1 MRQVD
6 PLQLVRQAGIRVA
19 SKGAADRLS
28 SRRVYLG
35 LRCELA
41 ELPEPRRAKVPLEM
55 TARDASAF
63 DGFTAELR
71 SATGNDYVQ
80 VLLRTWMCTSD
91 VQTLY
96 VADADDGR
104 PVYAQ
109 WLVRRPDQWRLQAE
123 TPDAHDALA
132 EGEILLEGAYTFV
145 AFRGVG
151 AMADGMGQLLRI
163 ARDGGAVAAITYVR
177 DDNIPSLRG
186 CARVGFG
193 LDHVRVNS
201 TRLGRG
207 RSARSEIT
215 PAAQRAWDTAVG
227 PTVRA

>member
-6 PLQLVRQAGIRVA
+6 PLQLLRQAGIRVA

-41 ELPEPRRAKVPLEM
+41 ELPERRLASVPLQM
-55 TARDASAF
+55 TARDASVF
-63 DGFTAELR
+63 DGFTTELR

-80 VLLRTWMCTSD
+80 VLLRAWMCRSD
-91 VQTLY
+91 VRTLY
-96 VADADDGR
+96 VAETDGGQ
-104 PVYAQ
+104 PIYAQ
-109 WLVRRPDQWRLQAE
+109 WLVRQPDQWRLQAD
-123 TPDAHDALA
+123 TPDAHDTLA
-132 EGEILLEGAYTFV
+132 DGEVLLEGAYTFV

-151 AMADGMGQLLRI
+151 AMADGMWQLLRI
-163 ARDGGAVAAITYVR
+163 ARDEGAVAAITYVR

-186 CARVGFG
+186 CARAGFV

-207 RSARSEIT
+207 RSARTEIA
-215 PAAQRAWDTAVG
+215 PVAQQAWDAAVG
-227 PTVRA
+227 PTA